1 MEQAFIQESRR
12 YLCREYPA
20 KIRAALRHLPE
31 EELWRQPNSTSN
43 SVGRLILH
51 LCGNV
56 RQWVVHG
63 LGREPDTRDRAREFA
78 ATGGPTARELLAQMD
93 TTLAEV
99 DRTLAG
105 LAPGRLEETV
115 EVQGIRTSGLAALF
129 HAVEH
134 FSMHTGQILYI
145 VKARSGTDLGFYEID
160 ASGRV
165 TNTTW

>member
-1 MEQAFIQESRR
+1 
-12 YLCREYPA
+12 
-20 KIRAALRHLPE
+20 
-31 EELWRQPNSTSN
+31 
-43 SVGRLILH
+43 
-51 LCGNV
+51 
-56 RQWVVHG
+56 
-63 LGREPDTRDRAREFA
+63 
-78 ATGGPTARELLAQMD
+78 MD

-160 ASGRV
+160 GSGRV